1 MLNANTND
9 DTSQQQSSQPT
20 EVLSSGKRRQSS
32 RDVVDVLAEALKESS
47 SNLCRELAEMRRDST
62 RHGPIDL
69 DRAEE
74 VYRQLM
80 RIPNL
85 TWADINKA
93 HLKITESPSLVVA
106 FSLVPEEELTTW
118 VYSLLE

>member
-1 MLNANTND
+1 MA
-9 DTSQQQSSQPT
+9 
-20 EVLSSGKRRQSS
+20 ES
-32 RDVVDVLAEALKESS
+32 RK
-47 SNLCRELAEMRRDST
+47 DST

-80 RIPNL
+80 RIPGL
-85 TWADINKA
+85 SWADINKA

-106 FSLVPEEELTTW
+106 FSLVLEEELTTW